1 MEIKENKCK
10 LKKQHKTKTKKCPGE
25 PGRNPFR
32 TRGKSIKLDYH
43 YLEINKGLGKRKRH
57 PTGHRIRRRG
67 EREAAKK
74 QSNNKNK
81 KIVKGNGSEL
91 KKKRSGRFRVE
102 VVVVVIVDRFGDAAG
117 EFGDAVDC
125 QLLLVDQ
132 ERLKRQLNQ
141 N

>member
-91 KKKRSGRFRVE
+91 KKK
-102 VVVVVIVDRFGDAAG
+102 DQ
-117 EFGDAVDC
+117 AVSESKSSSSSSSTALATRPASLATPWTANSFSSTRND
-125 QLLLVDQ
+125 
-132 ERLKRQLNQ
+132 
-141 N
+141 